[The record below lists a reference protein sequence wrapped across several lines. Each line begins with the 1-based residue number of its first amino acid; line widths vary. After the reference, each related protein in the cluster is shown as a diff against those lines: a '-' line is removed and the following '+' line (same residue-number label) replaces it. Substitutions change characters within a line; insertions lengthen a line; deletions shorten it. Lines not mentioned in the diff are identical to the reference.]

1 MTETTHTPLR
11 VCFVRK
17 PADLADVLANPDPNK
32 MPSLVK
38 VELQQH
44 LTTAE
49 YDAFAAA
56 LLQDYAWLKGRGG
69 FISNTVRQA
78 VEVSA
83 PGRTTLYVDP
93 SGSAYG
99 RYVGIAVE

>member
-1 MTETTHTPLR
+1 MTETTTTPLR

-17 PADLADVLANPDPNK
+17 PAELADVLANSGPDK
-32 MPSLVK
+32 TPSLVEI
-38 VELQQH
+38 ELHQS

-49 YDAFAAA
+49 YDAFAAT
-56 LLQDYAWLKGRGG
+56 LLQDYDWLKGRGG
-69 FISNTVRQA
+69 YVSKTVRRA

-99 RYVGIAVE
+99 QYVGIAVE